1 MRLKQRRELLS
12 TSLRD
17 ASFPSASQS
26 ESSQQK
32 AGRRLHGNR
41 GVSRPS
47 ALLLSCPKKRG
58 ASSSASR
65 SARAPRRGT
74 KAGNRRGSERHL
86 KSRRLLS
93 REQRRPGNGGTLQ
106 RWRRR
111 RRRRRV
117 LRRRSTCRVSF
128 CPAAGCSPRLRR
140 AGFGLCRPLGAPL
153 CPQLTARGGS
163 WPRGAVRKGRRKM
176 LRGSAGKGERAVVA
190 ALRHPDWASG

>member
-41 GVSRPS
+41 GVSRPA
-47 ALLLSCPKKRG
+47 ALLLSRPKKHG

-86 KSRRLLS
+86 ESRRLLS
-93 REQRRPGNGGTLQ
+93 REQRRLGNGGTLQ
-106 RWRRR
+106 RWRRTR
-111 RRRRRV
+111 RRRRA

-163 WPRGAVRKGRRKM
+163 
-176 LRGSAGKGERAVVA
+176 
-190 ALRHPDWASG
+190 